1 MIFWSKNVKMSNYID
16 TDSFII
22 EVIGENFDNI
32 MLENKEFFYLSN
44 FSRNIKYF
52 CNDNKKVA
60 GRWICWNLYFRICST
75 KTKIRHNNFK
85 SSEFKDVVNDKN
97 VFRHIMKK
105 NHLKNMK
112 YILKKAIK
120 HISCFDNKR

>member
-1 MIFWSKNVKMSNYID
+1 MSNYID

-22 EVIGENFDNI
+22 EVIGGNFDNI

-60 GRWICWNLYFRICST
+60 GR
-75 KTKIRHNNFK
+75 
-85 SSEFKDVVNDKN
+85 
-97 VFRHIMKK
+97 
-105 NHLKNMK
+105 
-112 YILKKAIK
+112 
-120 HISCFDNKR
+120 

>member
-1 MIFWSKNVKMSNYID
+1 MSNYID

-32 MLENKEFFYLSN
+32 MLDNKEFFYLSN

-60 GRWICWNLYFRICST
+60 RR
-75 KTKIRHNNFK
+75 
-85 SSEFKDVVNDKN
+85 
-97 VFRHIMKK
+97 
-105 NHLKNMK
+105 
-112 YILKKAIK
+112 
-120 HISCFDNKR
+120 